1 MARGAQSFLKTG
13 AAVLLFLLACSIS
26 FGAQRGSSARGS
38 SSSRRA
44 VASCSTAKDLV
55 VQALERLRAD
65 SPPADLE
72 DADQLLRRAIDLCT
86 DSGDAWYYRSLVE
99 AKLNRQSKADFAM
112 TQARMFSS
120 EALQQQLNPFVL
132 ATPAS
137 RGFIVQT
144 PATGKEVASQAAPA
158 KPAPVVPGPV
168 QHKWALVVGISHFQ
182 DKSIRSLNFTTQDA
196 NAFRDELQD
205 PQIGQFPA
213 DHVKIITDA
222 DATTK
227 NIKEQLNWIARNAEP
242 NDLVVIYVATH
253 GSPRSVDSVSGIN
266 YLVTYDTE
274 MSTGGQFDE
283 DAMFATAL
291 PMVELANDVATRM
304 KALRTLVILDTCY
317 SGGSI
322 VNLPAAPKTQSAKA
336 APTKQMLDL
345 MDQGTGRIVL
355 AASRSDEES
364 LESAKL
370 GHGYFTYFLLQALKS
385 GKGYEPVGQV
395 FGKVEQSVS
404 KLAAESGGSQHPV
417 IYKSSSDTDF
427 SLRAASNPAAKT
439 GF

>member
-1 MARGAQSFLKTG
+1 
-13 AAVLLFLLACSIS
+13 
-26 FGAQRGSSARGS
+26 
-38 SSSRRA
+38 
-44 VASCSTAKDLV
+44 
-55 VQALERLRAD
+55 
-65 SPPADLE
+65 
-72 DADQLLRRAIDLCT
+72 
-86 DSGDAWYYRSLVE
+86 
-99 AKLNRQSKADFAM
+99 
-112 TQARMFSS
+112 
-120 EALQQQLNPFVL
+120 
-132 ATPAS
+132 
-137 RGFIVQT
+137 
-144 PATGKEVASQAAPA
+144 
-158 KPAPVVPGPV
+158 
-168 QHKWALVVGISHFQ
+168 VGIGHFQ
-182 DKSIRSLNFTTQDA
+182 DKSIHSLNFTTQDA

-205 PQIGQFPA
+205 PQIGQFAA
-213 DHVKIITDA
+213 DHVKEITDA

-283 DAMFATAL
+283 DAMYATAL

-322 VNLPAAPKTQSAKA
+322 VNLPATAKAQSAKA

-385 GKGYEPVGQV
+385 GNGYSPVSQV
-395 FGKVEQSVS
+395 FDEVEQNVS
-404 KLAAESGGSQHPV
+404 KLAAETGGSQHPV
-417 IYKSSSDTDF
+417 IYRSSSDTDF
-427 SLRAASNPAAKT
+427 SLRASASPAAKT